1 MTQCYHCGVEF
12 KVNFDDPDARV
23 EYCPSCGVDIDGSVN
38 DEQLEFV
45 FDGDE

>member
-38 DEQLEFV
+38 DEQLNFD